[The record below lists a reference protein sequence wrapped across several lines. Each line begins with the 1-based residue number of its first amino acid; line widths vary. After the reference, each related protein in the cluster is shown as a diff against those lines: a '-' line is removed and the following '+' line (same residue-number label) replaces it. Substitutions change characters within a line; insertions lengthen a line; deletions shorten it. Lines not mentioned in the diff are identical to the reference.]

1 MVAAGVI
8 VDHSS
13 PTYLVPPP
21 YHLHSFFLSFF
32 VCVSPAALL
41 EEPYKNKVCGHVYSK
56 EAILQY
62 IRTQKSKRRP
72 CKCPTAGCANGN
84 VTEDQ
89 LEKDAMME
97 INVNRERRR
106 IDKHRLDMAS
116 QASQVDDDDDE
127 EEEVAVF

>member
-1 MVAAGVI
+1 
-8 VDHSS
+8 
-13 PTYLVPPP
+13 
-21 YHLHSFFLSFF
+21 
-32 VCVSPAALL
+32 
-41 EEPYKNKVCGHVYSK
+41 
-56 EAILQY
+56 
-62 IRTQKSKRRP
+62 
-72 CKCPTAGCANGN
+72 